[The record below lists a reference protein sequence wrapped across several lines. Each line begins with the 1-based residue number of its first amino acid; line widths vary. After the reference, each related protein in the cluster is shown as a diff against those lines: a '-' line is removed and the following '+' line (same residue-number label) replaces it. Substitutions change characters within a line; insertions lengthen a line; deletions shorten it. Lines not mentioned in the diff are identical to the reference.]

1 MFFVW
6 RVGSYCDELPLEH
19 IVLHDEHTE
28 DVFGAEAGE
37 EVIRRGTVEG
47 MPVEILLDTGSART
61 LVRRELVPKDKE
73 LSGKSVVV
81 RCAHGD
87 SVRYP
92 LADLDIEVEGK
103 RFTIRAGVSEEL
115 PVQLLLGRDVPELLK
130 LLCAS
135 DGSAGSVSSVAS
147 TSPIP
152 MAGSYSTSSVSSV
165 DCTTSPVTRVGSAS
179 SLLQSGARSS
189 SPAPSEV
196 STSPVSGVEGIKQVP
211 SVASTNQEEEVV
223 AVVTRAQARQ
233 IDDAATESIITGA
246 DFDDDLFEGG
256 RERLRLT
263 RRQKRLE
270 RHRYAS
276 EVPAE
281 LSLKPESK
289 WSGLNMTPAELHEA
303 QLEDPTLEIA

>member
-1 MFFVW
+1 MDLVKKW
-6 RVGSYCDELPLEH
+6 LAECSSKEEVLEKLAIEQFLNH
-19 IVLHDEHTE
+19 APE
-28 DVFGAEAGE
+28 DVR
-37 EVIRRGTVEG
+37 IW
-47 MPVEILLDTGSART
+47 
-61 LVRRELVPKDKE
+61 VRERKPTTCK
-73 LSGKSVVV
+73 
-81 RCAHGD
+81 A
-87 SVRYP
+87 
-92 LADLDIEVEGK
+92 
-103 RFTIRAGVSEEL
+103 AGVWADEFQQARNEPTATPTKTTSTH
-115 PVQLLLGRDVPELLK
+115 VQKKAEQPCMVLAN
-130 LLCAS
+130 AS

-152 MAGSYSTSSVSSV
+152 VAGSYSTSSVSSV

-179 SLLQSGARSS
+179 SLLQSRARST

-211 SVASTNQEEEVV
+211 SVASTNPEEEVV

-276 EVPAE
+276 EAPAE

-289 WSGLNMTPAELHEA
+289 WSGLNMTPAELREA
-303 QLEDPTLEIA
+303 KLEDPTLEIARRVAEGRRDLRGGEGFYFRDNLLYRRWEPKGQAQGS

>member
-1 MFFVW
+1 M
-6 RVGSYCDELPLEH
+6 
-19 IVLHDEHTE
+19 
-28 DVFGAEAGE
+28 
-37 EVIRRGTVEG
+37 
-47 MPVEILLDTGSART
+47 
-61 LVRRELVPKDKE
+61 
-73 LSGKSVVV
+73 
-81 RCAHGD
+81 
-87 SVRYP
+87 
-92 LADLDIEVEGK
+92 
-103 RFTIRAGVSEEL
+103 
-115 PVQLLLGRDVPELLK
+115 QLLLGRDVPELLK

-152 MAGSYSTSSVSSV
+152 MAGSSTSSVSSV
-165 DCTTSPVTRVGSAS
+165 DCIASPVTRVGSAS

-211 SVASTNQEEEVV
+211 SVANTNQEEEVV

-246 DFDDDLFEGG
+246 HFDDDLFEGG
-256 RERLRLT
+256 RERLRLI

-276 EVPAE
+276 EAPAE

-289 WSGLNMTPAELHEA
+289 WSGLNMTPAELRDA
-303 QLEDPTLEIA
+303 QLEDPTLETA